1 MVFRVRDGITIA
13 SNTFVDIGL
22 NVTSNAMSVATNV
35 SIGQALTVNSD
46 VLSQNTI
53 SFANT
58 DGTRKVHMKYNYTTN
73 SLDTVF
79 E

>member
-1 MVFRVRDGITIA
+1 MVFRVRDGI
-13 SNTFVDIGL
+13 SVSGNTFVDMGL
-22 NVTSNAMSVATNV
+22 NMVSNSMSVAV
-35 SIGQALTVNSD
+35 SVAAGDDL
-46 VLSQNTI
+46 LSQNTV

-58 DGTRKVHMKYNYTTN
+58 DGTRKVHMKYNYSTN

>member
-1 MVFRVRDGITIA
+1 MVFRVRDGVSIGG
-13 SNTFVDIGL
+13 NTFVDIGL
-22 NVTSNAMSVATNV
+22 NMVSNTLNVDAFVAV
-35 SIGQALTVNSD
+35 GQD

-58 DGTRKVHMKYNYTTN
+58 DGTRKVHMKYNYSTN